1 MPIRKDIKKVVVL
14 GSGPIIIGQACEFDY
29 SGTQAC
35 KALMQKNLEVI
46 LINSN
51 PATIMTDPE
60 TATHVYIE
68 PLTVSS
74 VEQILH
80 KEKPTHLIPT
90 LGGQTALN
98 LALALDKKKVLK
110 NLGISLLG
118 ASPEVIQRAENR
130 EEFRQL
136 LSSIGAGYPQSQ
148 LVKSFKQGI
157 HVAEKLFFPLVL
169 RPNYTLGGGGSG
181 VAHSME
187 EYEIK
192 LTRALQ
198 ASPSGEVLVEK
209 SLLGWGE
216 FELEVMRDSVDTF
229 VVVCS
234 VENMD
239 PCGVHT
245 GDSCSVSPQQTLSDK
260 EYQAMR
266 SEASRIISA
275 VGVETGGANI
285 QFAVHPQ
292 TRERLVIEMNP
303 RVSRSSALASK
314 ATGFP
319 IAKIAALVAVGLTMD
334 EIKNDI
340 TGASVSCYEPALDYI
355 VFKIPRFDFEKFEGS
370 KDILTT
376 QMKSVGE
383 VMGLGRTFLEASMKA
398 LVSLEKNEHLLKEIS
413 FSEKKLSYPNS
424 LRLYSIFQAFRQGY
438 SVQQVSEWTQIH
450 PWFLDQ
456 FHRFIALEKQSKQ
469 LKKITREFL
478 LFAKRL
484 GAPDFVLAHWFNKT
498 EKQVRQLRRKWK
510 VEPIFYSVDT
520 CAGEFASETPY
531 YYSTYWGEEHE
542 QGKGFLSKLFEQL
555 NKSLLPE
562 SKKTLGRIVILG
574 SGPNRIGQGIEFDY
588 SSVRSVRAFQ
598 KAGYE
603 TVMINSNPETVST
616 DYDTANLLFFEPL
629 TEEHILEVL
638 RVLQP
643 VGFVAQVGGQTPIG
657 LAPILV
663 KEGFKLLGSS
673 VKSMD
678 WAEDRGRFA
687 SLCLRLGLSMPKACV
702 AGDLTEALQAAKIVA
717 YPLICRPS
725 YVLGGR
731 RMEII
736 ENEEDL
742 KRYFLRYRFFI
753 SKKNPC
759 LIDQFLE
766 GLEVDVDMVCGQDW
780 AVIGGI
786 MEHIEPAG
794 VHSGDSMGVLPPQ
807 RLKPEICEKIEKV
820 SILLAQ
826 HLNILGFLNLQ
837 LAIKND
843 RIYILEANPRAS
855 RSVPFISK
863 ATKIPLVDLA
873 VWAMLGLPAK
883 KVQAQKYCWRN
894 HEGVFVKGVVFPFKQ
909 FEDVDSILGP
919 EMKSIGEVMGSGET
933 YPEAI
938 LKALAGVGLSVPN
951 KGEVFLSLRDKD
963 KIDLLPAARLLIE
976 MGYSLSA
983 TKGTAESLKAANIS
997 CLMVKKVHEG
1007 RPHCVDRIRS
1017 GQVVF
1022 VINTTS
1028 GRRSIEISFSIRR
1041 SCLDQGVPCITQKDA
1056 ALAVISALHQFRST
1070 KA

>member
-319 IAKIAALVAVGLTMD
+319 IAKVAALVAVGLTMD

-355 VFKIPRFDFEKFEGS
+355 VFKIPRFDFEK
-370 KDILTT
+370 I
-376 QMKSVGE
+376 
-383 VMGLGRTFLEASMKA
+383 
-398 LVSLEKNEHLLKEIS
+398 
-413 FSEKKLSYPNS
+413 
-424 LRLYSIFQAFRQGY
+424 
-438 SVQQVSEWTQIH
+438 
-450 PWFLDQ
+450 
-456 FHRFIALEKQSKQ
+456 
-469 LKKITREFL
+469 
-478 LFAKRL
+478 
-484 GAPDFVLAHWFNKT
+484 
-498 EKQVRQLRRKWK
+498 
-510 VEPIFYSVDT
+510 
-520 CAGEFASETPY
+520 
-531 YYSTYWGEEHE
+531 
-542 QGKGFLSKLFEQL
+542 
-555 NKSLLPE
+555 
-562 SKKTLGRIVILG
+562 
-574 SGPNRIGQGIEFDY
+574 
-588 SSVRSVRAFQ
+588 
-598 KAGYE
+598 
-603 TVMINSNPETVST
+603 
-616 DYDTANLLFFEPL
+616 
-629 TEEHILEVL
+629 
-638 RVLQP
+638 
-643 VGFVAQVGGQTPIG
+643 
-657 LAPILV
+657 
-663 KEGFKLLGSS
+663 
-673 VKSMD
+673 
-678 WAEDRGRFA
+678 
-687 SLCLRLGLSMPKACV
+687 
-702 AGDLTEALQAAKIVA
+702 
-717 YPLICRPS
+717 
-725 YVLGGR
+725 
-731 RMEII
+731 
-736 ENEEDL
+736 
-742 KRYFLRYRFFI
+742 
-753 SKKNPC
+753 
-759 LIDQFLE
+759 
-766 GLEVDVDMVCGQDW
+766 
-780 AVIGGI
+780 
-786 MEHIEPAG
+786 
-794 VHSGDSMGVLPPQ
+794 
-807 RLKPEICEKIEKV
+807 
-820 SILLAQ
+820 
-826 HLNILGFLNLQ
+826 
-837 LAIKND
+837 
-843 RIYILEANPRAS
+843 
-855 RSVPFISK
+855 
-863 ATKIPLVDLA
+863 
-873 VWAMLGLPAK
+873 
-883 KVQAQKYCWRN
+883 
-894 HEGVFVKGVVFPFKQ
+894 
-909 FEDVDSILGP
+909 
-919 EMKSIGEVMGSGET
+919 
-933 YPEAI
+933 
-938 LKALAGVGLSVPN
+938 
-951 KGEVFLSLRDKD
+951 
-963 KIDLLPAARLLIE
+963 
-976 MGYSLSA
+976 
-983 TKGTAESLKAANIS
+983 
-997 CLMVKKVHEG
+997 
-1007 RPHCVDRIRS
+1007 
-1017 GQVVF
+1017 
-1022 VINTTS
+1022 
-1028 GRRSIEISFSIRR
+1028 
-1041 SCLDQGVPCITQKDA
+1041 
-1056 ALAVISALHQFRST
+1056 
-1070 KA
+1070 